1 MGKADKRERQKQNRA
16 AANEAQ
22 LVAQK
27 RKRRNRSLRNLAF
40 LLLPVVAIF
49 AWSAFRSSNS
59 NEETSGSTT
68 TTTAS
73 KTSSTTAKPVKKNT
87 NQKAPVLTLDPTK
100 KYTATMET
108 TDGTMVIDLD
118 AKNAPIATNNFVSLS
133 RQGFYDGLTFHRIVK
148 DFVIQGG
155 DPQGDGLGGP
165 GYQVPGEVPT
175 NNYELGSIA
184 AAKTGA
190 DAPGLFGSQFFIVTG
205 DQGVGLPNEYAR
217 FGKVS
222 SGLDVALKI
231 QDAPKDSNDKPKK
244 PIYIV
249 KISITESAV

>member
-1 MGKADKRERQKQNRA
+1 VGKADKRERQKQNRA

-27 RKRRNRSLRNLAF
+27 RRRRNRSLRNLAF

-49 AWSAFRSSNS
+49 AWSQFRTNSSD
-59 NEETSGSTT
+59 SGQNTP
-68 TTTAS
+68 
-73 KTSSTTAKPVKKNT
+73 TSSTTGKSSSTTVKPVKKDT

-108 TDGTMVIDLD
+108 TDGTMVIELD

-155 DPQGDGLGGP
+155 DPKGDGSGGP

-184 AAKTGA
+184 AAKTGDA
-190 DAPGLFGSQFFIVTG
+190 APGLFGSQFFIVTG
-205 DQGVGLPNEYAR
+205 DQGVGLPNDYAR

-231 QDAPKDSNDKPKK
+231 QDAPTDSNDKPKK

>member
-22 LVAQK
+22 LVALK
-27 RKRRNRSLRNLAF
+27 RKRRNRSLRNLAL
-40 LLLPVVAIF
+40 LLLPVLAIF
-49 AWSAFRSSNS
+49 AWSQFRSNRSD
-59 NEETSGSTT
+59 SGQNTP
-68 TTTAS
+68 
-73 KTSSTTAKPVKKNT
+73 KSSTTAKPVKKNT

-108 TDGTMVIDLD
+108 TDGTMVIELD

>member
-1 MGKADKRERQKQNRA
+1 MSKADKRERQKQNRA

-22 LVAQK
+22 LAAQK

-40 LLLPVVAIF
+40 LLLPVLAIF
-49 AWSAFRSSNS
+49 AWSQFRSSS
-59 NEETSGSTT
+59 SSKSGEGTSTT
-68 TTTAS
+68 STTS
-73 KTSSTTAKPVKKNT
+73 KSSSTTVKPVKKNT
-87 NQKAPVLTLDPTK
+87 NQKAPLLTLDPTK
-100 KYTATMET
+100 KYSATMET
-108 TDGTMVIDLD
+108 TDGTMVIELD

-133 RQGFYDGLTFHRIVK
+133 RQGFYDGLTFHRVIK
-148 DFVIQGG
+148 DFMIQGG
-155 DPQGDGLGGP
+155 DPQGDGMGGP
-165 GYQVPGEVPT
+165 GYKVPGEVPT
-175 NNYELGSIA
+175 NNYEIGSIA

-205 DQGVGLPNEYAR
+205 DQGVSLPNEYAR

-222 SGLDVALKI
+222 SGLDVARKI

>member
-22 LVAQK
+22 LVALK
-27 RKRRNRSLRNLAF
+27 RKRRNRSLRNLAL
-40 LLLPVVAIF
+40 LLLPVLAIF
-49 AWSAFRSSNS
+49 AWSQFRSNRSD
-59 NEETSGSTT
+59 SGQNTP
-68 TTTAS
+68 
-73 KTSSTTAKPVKKNT
+73 KSSTTAKPVKKNT

-108 TDGTMVIDLD
+108 TDGTMVIELD

-205 DQGVGLPNEYAR
+205 DQGVGLPNDYAR

>member
-1 MGKADKRERQKQNRA
+1 VGKADKRERQKQNRA

-22 LVAQK
+22 LAAQK
-27 RKRRNRSLRNLAF
+27 RRRRNRSLRNLAF
-40 LLLPVVAIF
+40 LLLPVLAIF
-49 AWSAFRSSNS
+49 AWSQFRANSSD
-59 NEETSGSTT
+59 SGQNTP
-68 TTTAS
+68 
-73 KTSSTTAKPVKKNT
+73 TSSTTGKSSSTTVKPVKKDT

-108 TDGTMVIDLD
+108 TDGAMVIDLD

-133 RQGFYDGLTFHRIVK
+133 RQGFYDGLTFHRVIK
-148 DFVIQGG
+148 DFMIQGG
-155 DPQGDGLGGP
+155 DPQGDGMGGP
-165 GYQVPGEVPT
+165 GYKVPGEVPT
-175 NNYELGSIA
+175 NNYEIGSIA

-205 DQGVGLPNEYAR
+205 DQGVALPNEYAR

>member
-1 MGKADKRERQKQNRA
+1 MSKAEKRERQKQNRA

-22 LVAQK
+22 LQAQK

-40 LLLPVVAIF
+40 LLLPVIAIF
-49 AWSAFRSSNS
+49 AWSQFRSSS
-59 NEETSGSTT
+59 NDSSKNSTT
-68 TTTAS
+68 SSTTR
-73 KTSSTTAKPVKKNT
+73 KTSSTTVKPVKKNT

-118 AKNAPIATNNFVSLS
+118 AKNAPIATNNFVFLS

-155 DPQGDGLGGP
+155 DPQGDGQGGP
-165 GYQVPGEVPT
+165 GYKVPGEVPT
-175 NNYELGSIA
+175 NNYEIGSIA
-184 AAKTGA
+184 AAKTGD

-217 FGKVS
+217 FGKVT

-231 QDAPKDSNDKPKK
+231 QDSPTGSNDKPKK

>member
-1 MGKADKRERQKQNRA
+1 MSKAEKRERQKQNRA

-22 LVAQK
+22 LQAQK

-40 LLLPVVAIF
+40 LLLPVIAIF
-49 AWSAFRSSNS
+49 AWSQFRSSS
-59 NEETSGSTT
+59 NDSSKNSTT
-68 TTTAS
+68 SSTTR
-73 KTSSTTAKPVKKNT
+73 KTSSTTVKPVKKNT

-118 AKNAPIATNNFVSLS
+118 AKNAPIATNNFVFLS

-155 DPQGDGLGGP
+155 DPQGDGQGGP
-165 GYQVPGEVPT
+165 GYKVPGEVPT
-175 NNYELGSIA
+175 NNYEIGSIA

-205 DQGVGLPNEYAR
+205 TQGVSLPNEYAR

-222 SGLDVALKI
+222 SGLDVARKI

>member
-1 MGKADKRERQKQNRA
+1 VGKADKRERQKQNRA

-22 LVAQK
+22 LAAQK
-27 RKRRNRSLRNLAF
+27 RRRRNRSLRNLAF
-40 LLLPVVAIF
+40 LLLPVLAIF
-49 AWSAFRSSNS
+49 AWSQFRANSSD
-59 NEETSGSTT
+59 SGQNTP
-68 TTTAS
+68 
-73 KTSSTTAKPVKKNT
+73 TSSTTGKSSSTTVKPVKKDT

-133 RQGFYDGLTFHRIVK
+133 RQGFYDGLTFHRVIK
-148 DFVIQGG
+148 DFMIQGG
-155 DPQGDGLGGP
+155 DPQGDGMGGP
-165 GYQVPGEVPT
+165 GYKVPGEVPT
-175 NNYELGSIA
+175 NNYEIGSIA

>member
-27 RKRRNRSLRNLAF
+27 RRRRNRSLRNLAF

-49 AWSAFRSSNS
+49 AWSQFRTNSSD
-59 NEETSGSTT
+59 SGQNTP
-68 TTTAS
+68 
-73 KTSSTTAKPVKKNT
+73 KSSTTAKPVKKDT
-87 NQKAPVLTLDPTK
+87 NQKAPLLTLDPTK

-108 TDGTMVIDLD
+108 TDGTMVIELD

-184 AAKTGA
+184 AAKTGDA
-190 DAPGLFGSQFFIVTG
+190 APGLFGSQFFIVTG
-205 DQGVGLPNEYAR
+205 DQGVGLPNDYAR

-231 QDAPKDSNDKPKK
+231 QDAPKDSNDKPEK

>member
-1 MGKADKRERQKQNRA
+1 VGKADKRERQKQNRA
-16 AANEAQ
+16 AANQAQ

-40 LLLPVVAIF
+40 LLLPVLAIF
-49 AWSAFRSSNS
+49 AWSQFRSNS
-59 NEETSGSTT
+59 SDSGQNTP
-68 TTTAS
+68 
-73 KTSSTTAKPVKKNT
+73 TSSTTAKPVKKDT

-108 TDGTMVIDLD
+108 PDGTMVIDLD

-133 RQGFYDGLTFHRIVK
+133 RQGFYDGLTFHRVIK
-148 DFVIQGG
+148 DFMIQGG
-155 DPQGDGLGGP
+155 DPQGDGQGGP

-175 NNYELGSIA
+175 NNYEIGSIA
-184 AAKTGA
+184 AAKTTA

-205 DQGVGLPNEYAR
+205 EEGVGLPNEYAR

-231 QDAPKDSNDKPKK
+231 QDAPKDSKNKPKK

>member
-1 MGKADKRERQKQNRA
+1 MSKADKRERQKQNRA

-22 LVAQK
+22 LAAQK

-40 LLLPVVAIF
+40 LLLPVLAIF
-49 AWSAFRSSNS
+49 AWSQVRSSS
-59 NEETSGSTT
+59 S
-68 TTTAS
+68 S
-73 KTSSTTAKPVKKNT
+73 KTSSTTVKPAKKNT

-100 KYTATMET
+100 KYSATMKT

-133 RQGFYDGLTFHRIVK
+133 RQGFYDGLTFHRVIK
-148 DFVIQGG
+148 DFMIQGG
-155 DPQGDGLGGP
+155 DPLGDGQGGP
-165 GYQVPGEVPT
+165 GYKVPGEVPT
-175 NNYELGSIA
+175 NNYEIGSIA

-205 DQGVGLPNEYAR
+205 TQGVSLPNEYAR

-231 QDAPKDSNDKPKK
+231 QNAPKDSNDKPKK

>member
-22 LVAQK
+22 LVALK
-27 RKRRNRSLRNLAF
+27 RKRRNRSLRNLAL
-40 LLLPVVAIF
+40 LLLPVLAIF
-49 AWSAFRSSNS
+49 AWSQFRSNRSD
-59 NEETSGSTT
+59 SGQNTP
-68 TTTAS
+68 
-73 KTSSTTAKPVKKNT
+73 KSSTTAKPVKKDT

-108 TDGTMVIDLD
+108 TDGTMVIELD

-133 RQGFYDGLTFHRIVK
+133 RQGFYDGLTFHRVIK
-148 DFVIQGG
+148 DFMIQGG
-155 DPQGDGLGGP
+155 DPQGDGQGGP
-165 GYQVPGEVPT
+165 GYKVPGEVPT
-175 NNYELGSIA
+175 NNYEIGSIA

>member
-1 MGKADKRERQKQNRA
+1 
-16 AANEAQ
+16 
-22 LVAQK
+22 
-27 RKRRNRSLRNLAF
+27 
-40 LLLPVVAIF
+40 
-49 AWSAFRSSNS
+49 
-59 NEETSGSTT
+59 
-68 TTTAS
+68 
-73 KTSSTTAKPVKKNT
+73 
-87 NQKAPVLTLDPTK
+87 
-100 KYTATMET
+100 MET
-108 TDGTMVIDLD
+108 TDGTMVIELD

-231 QDAPKDSNDKPKK
+231 QDAPTDSNDKPKK

>member
-1 MGKADKRERQKQNRA
+1 LSKADKRERQKQNRA

-22 LVAQK
+22 LAAQK

-40 LLLPVVAIF
+40 LLLPVLAIF
-49 AWSAFRSSNS
+49 AWSQVRSSS
-59 NEETSGSTT
+59 SSSSS
-68 TTTAS
+68 S
-73 KTSSTTAKPVKKNT
+73 KTSSTTVKPAKKNT

-100 KYTATMET
+100 KYSATMKT

-133 RQGFYDGLTFHRIVK
+133 RQGFYDGLTFHRVIK
-148 DFVIQGG
+148 DFMIQGG
-155 DPQGDGLGGP
+155 DPLGDGQGGP
-165 GYQVPGEVPT
+165 GYKVPGEVPT
-175 NNYELGSIA
+175 NNYEIGSIA

-205 DQGVGLPNEYAR
+205 TQGVSLPNEYAR

-231 QDAPKDSNDKPKK
+231 QNAPKDSNDKPKK